1 MELTNRDK
9 ASILIQA
16 LPYIQ
21 KYYGKTIVIKYGGNA
36 MVNEELKEAV
46 ISDIVLLSLVGINTV
61 LVHGGGPE
69 ISSMLKK
76 IGKES
81 KFIDGLRYTD
91 DETVGIV
98 QMVLAGKTNKDL
110 VNKIERIGGRAVGLC
125 GIDGGLIK
133 AKKLIGEHDLGNVG
147 EIIEVD
153 ASIIRDNI
161 DKGYIP
167 VVSTVAYGDKDSPVY
182 NINADTA
189 ACRIA
194 VALGASNFML
204 LTDTLGVMRDPK
216 DESTLIPEIRLD
228 EVQTLIDDGVISG
241 GMIPKV
247 ECCVEAVMGGIN
259 HTVSLDGRIPHS
271 ILIEMLSDE
280 GIGTLFKK

>member
-1 MELTNRDK
+1 M
-9 ASILIQA
+9 
-16 LPYIQ
+16 
-21 KYYGKTIVIKYGGNA
+21 
-36 MVNEELKEAV
+36 V
-46 ISDIVLLSLVGINTV
+46 ISTCVLLSLVGINTV

-69 ISSMLKK
+69 ISSMLKRSARNRVHRRSQVH
-76 IGKES
+76 GRRAVE
-81 KFIDGLRYTD
+81 
-91 DETVGIV
+91 IV
-98 QMVLAGKTNKDL
+98 QMVLAERRTDL

-228 EVQTLIDDGVISG
+228 EVQTLIDDGIISG

-247 ECCVEAVMGGIN
+247 ECCVEAVMGGIS
-259 HTVSLDGRIPHS
+259 HTVILDGRIPHS
-271 ILIEMLSDE
+271 ILIEMLSAGRPDTSISQAE
-280 GIGTLFKK
+280 SV

>member
-133 AKKLIGEHDLGNVG
+133 AKKLIGEHDLGN
-147 EIIEVD
+147 EIGR
-153 ASIIRDNI
+153 AS
-161 DKGYIP
+161 
-167 VVSTVAYGDKDSPVY
+167 
-182 NINADTA
+182 
-189 ACRIA
+189 CRER
-194 VALGASNFML
+194 V
-204 LTDTLGVMRDPK
+204 
-216 DESTLIPEIRLD
+216 
-228 EVQTLIDDGVISG
+228 
-241 GMIPKV
+241 
-247 ECCVEAVMGGIN
+247 
-259 HTVSLDGRIPHS
+259 
-271 ILIEMLSDE
+271 
-280 GIGTLFKK
+280 